1 MFRRTAKVET
11 PIEKIFCEE
20 TGRKMQPS
28 IRRILL
34 HKPTAERKPHLRLL
48 SEEPRMPGEEWI
60 KTLADGR
67 RVKFTIQELPD
78 DRVFMTAQIE
88 KFPAHFAGLTKSSTQ
103 SEHIHKQA
111 PVEPRL
117 HRFDRKGGNDARKAA
132 RTLSA
137 LLHAEPGKEYEGRG
151 LQWLECW

>member
-11 PIEKIFCEE
+11 PIERIFREE
-20 TGRKMQPS
+20 TGRKMPPS

-48 SEEPRMPGEEWI
+48 PGEPRMPDAEWI
-60 KTLADGR
+60 KTVADGR

-88 KFPAHFAGLTKSSTQ
+88 GNEVVFSIVLTTGKNPLSRGDVEKHFEG
-103 SEHIHKQA
+103 E
-111 PVEPRL
+111 
-117 HRFDRKGGNDARKAA
+117 
-132 RTLSA
+132 LS
-137 LLHAEPGKEYEGRG
+137 KK
-151 LQWLECW
+151 

>member
-11 PIEKIFCEE
+11 PIERIFREE
-20 TGRKMQPS
+20 TGRKMPPS

-48 SEEPRMPGEEWI
+48 PGEPRMPDAEWI
-60 KTLADGR
+60 KTVADGR

-88 KFPAHFAGLTKSSTQ
+88 SNKVVYSIILTKAKDPLTRGD
-103 SEHIHKQA
+103 
-111 PVEPRL
+111 VER
-117 HRFDRKGGNDARKAA
+117 HFEGEVFRK
-132 RTLSA
+132 
-137 LLHAEPGKEYEGRG
+137 
-151 LQWLECW
+151 